1 MQNQILV
8 KLVEEVSKTFIGQNH
23 IIETVV
29 NALVSDLHILL
40 EDIPGVGKTTLAR
53 ALAQS
58 TGCDAGRIQFTPD
71 LLPGDIL
78 GMSIWSQEKR
88 DFVFKPGALTHQIV
102 IADELNRASPRTQSA
117 LLEAMQ
123 ERAITIDDVR
133 YTLPDPFFVIAT
145 QNPETSSGTFPLP
158 EAQVDRFGMS
168 ISIGYP
174 SESDEREILRRFAE
188 STEHFCNAIT
198 NPEEIIAIRKEVKKV
213 FVQDNVRE
221 YMLSIVRASRERK
234 NVRLGLSPRSA
245 LHLNGDAAQGH
256 AYICGRDFVT
266 PEDVIHVSTLVLPH
280 RLYLTPEAKHT
291 GITPIHELNEIVS
304 TTKIPVGM

>member
-1 MQNQILV
+1 M
-8 KLVEEVSKTFIGQNH
+8 
-23 IIETVV
+23 
-29 NALVSDLHILL
+29 SDLHILL

-145 QNPETSSGTFPLP
+145 QKSRNIF
-158 EAQVDRFGMS
+158 RN
-168 ISIGYP
+168 IS
-174 SESDEREILRRFAE
+174 
-188 STEHFCNAIT
+188 
-198 NPEEIIAIRKEVKKV
+198 
-213 FVQDNVRE
+213 
-221 YMLSIVRASRERK
+221 ASR
-234 NVRLGLSPRSA
+234 SPSRPIRHVDFYRVSV
-245 LHLNGDAAQGH
+245 G
-256 AYICGRDFVT
+256 IGRT
-266 PEDVIHVSTLVLPH
+266 
-280 RLYLTPEAKHT
+280 
-291 GITPIHELNEIVS
+291 
-304 TTKIPVGM
+304 